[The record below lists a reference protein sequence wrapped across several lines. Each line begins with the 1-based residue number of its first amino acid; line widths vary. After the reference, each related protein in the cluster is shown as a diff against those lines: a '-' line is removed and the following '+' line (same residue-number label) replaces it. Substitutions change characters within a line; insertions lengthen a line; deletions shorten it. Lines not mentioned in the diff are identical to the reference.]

1 MTNPKDLRSWFD
13 GHIKLLK
20 LERDSEKQEFDL
32 LTSEKVKRG
41 QTKLLERM
49 GISIG
54 ALGVR
59 STNIGLG
66 GKTIVELERP
76 AQYHTDPKL
85 PYHTLRSG
93 VPVGIIDHELG
104 SKKPSRKSPTS
115 SDKELKMIEGVVSKV
130 TETSIA
136 VTISSLKEDSDQLEL
151 PARCRLIK
159 LADTATF
166 DRLEQTMD
174 QVCGACENAGLLGP
188 PLKKTI
194 SCLQTTQAF
203 QNQLL
208 TRHCDPPD
216 VVDRSEEH
224 NESPPDNKSSADDPV
239 PVTENRA
246 QEDTKLAADGSLPI
260 NKSGPSDS
268 LDRSAEDD
276 KVAADISIPADETGV
291 PESNVAKTKIVKN
304 NSRKS
309 SIALT
314 DLMRTLLG
322 IDPIKMMSEEEINQV
337 DLPAVV
343 RNLNSS
349 QEYAVKHALSPCP
362 VTLVFGPPGTGK
374 THTLVSIIAA
384 LYARGDRIIIAA
396 ASNLA
401 IDNIAERLLELKL
414 PITRLGHPA
423 RVLESLSSSTLEY
436 QLNTSDESEIIR
448 DLKKEINQ
456 NLSKLSAQGKERV
469 RGKARGL
476 VYKDVQELRKD
487 YRQRERGHTRN
498 IIKCARIVC
507 ATAHGAGSRQLDN
520 EKFDVVIIDESTQA
534 FEAACW
540 IPIVKAKSKLI
551 LAGDP
556 LQLPPT
562 VKSMKPRPAKSQKK
576 TPADPLPA
584 RTRREKLMNTRSY
597 LVSTHISI
605 LLLLKVEKGGN
616 KPIAK
621 TPAEAEP
628 DVKIPDA
635 VEPDVKIPDTV
646 KPDIKISVEAQVD
659 VKASAEAELAS
670 KDDSED
676 DQSDSDELSPE
687 IKKISLK
694 TPLRRPLMK
703 RPRTL
708 ETTMFYR
715 LLKFEPQISCLLNV
729 QYRMHEMIMKFPS
742 DELYESK
749 LKAADLVA
757 GHLLKDLPNVTHE
770 ETDGIADPVLLIDTA
785 GSFMFDRAADEGGEG
800 SLLNENEAELV
811 VQRVNALIECG
822 VLATQIMVISPY
834 AAQVSLL
841 NSLLKPQFPS
851 LAIGSIDSCQGREN
865 EAVIISLCRSN
876 AEGVVGFLSERRR
889 LNVAMTRAKR
899 HLTVIGDSDTL
910 SKGGDFLKNWM
921 NWLED
926 HAEVRVAN
934 P

>member
-1 MTNPKDLRSWFD
+1 MTSPKDLRAWFD
-13 GHIKLLK
+13 GHLKLLK
-20 LERDSEKQEFDL
+20 LERASEKEEFDL

-93 VPVGIIDHELG
+93 VPVGLIDHEVG
-104 SKKPSRKSPTS
+104 SSKSSKKGAASF
-115 SDKELKMIEGVVSKV
+115 DKLKMIEGVVSKV

-136 VTISSLKEDSDQLEL
+136 MTISSKEDSDQLEL

-166 DRLEQTMD
+166 DRLEQTMEK
-174 QVCGACENAGLLGP
+174 VCEACENAGLF
-188 PLKKTI
+188 KI
-194 SCLQTTQAF
+194 SPKDDTNAPVDSPAAENQDGADQGKAQETAQQNSDDTNLPVDSSAPANQDADENKIQNTAQRNSDDNNLPVDSSVAPKQDGDENKNQRTTQ
-203 QNQLL
+203 
-208 TRHCDPPD
+208 
-216 VVDRSEEH
+216 
-224 NESPPDNKSSADDPV
+224 
-239 PVTENRA
+239 
-246 QEDTKLAADGSLPI
+246 
-260 NKSGPSDS
+260 
-268 LDRSAEDD
+268 
-276 KVAADISIPADETGV
+276 
-291 PESNVAKTKIVKN
+291 
-304 NSRKS
+304 RKS
-309 SIALT
+309 SIPLT
-314 DLMRTLLG
+314 DLIRTLLG
-322 IDPIKMMSEEEINQV
+322 IDPIKIMSEEEINQI
-337 DLPAVV
+337 DLPPAV
-343 RNLNSS
+343 RALNSS
-349 QEYAVKHALSPCP
+349 QQYAVKHALSPCP

-384 LYARGDRIIIAA
+384 LHARGDRIIIAA

-401 IDNIAERLLELKL
+401 IDNIAERLLDLKL

-423 RVLESLSSSTLEY
+423 RVLESLSSSTLDH

-448 DLKKEINQ
+448 DLKKEIND
-456 NLSKLSAQGKERV
+456 NLAKLSAQGKERV

-498 IIKCARIVC
+498 IIKSARIVC
-507 ATAHGAGSRQLDN
+507 ATAHGAGSWQLEN
-520 EKFDVVIIDESTQA
+520 EQFDVVIIDESTQA

-540 IPIVKAKSKLI
+540 MPIVKAKSKLI

-562 VKSMKPRPAKSQKK
+562 VKSMKPRPPVKSQNKKTADPKSSKKKKGKSKPAEAEPNVRKVDEVETESTRPVEAESDFK
-576 TPADPLPA
+576 TPAD
-584 RTRREKLMNTRSY
+584 
-597 LVSTHISI
+597 
-605 LLLLKVEKGGN
+605 VEPGVKTPEN
-616 KPIAK
+616 AK
-621 TPAEAEP
+621 TPAE
-628 DVKIPDA
+628 
-635 VEPDVKIPDTV
+635 VEPAIETSLGVEPEVKTPAEVEPEVTAPV
-646 KPDIKISVEAQVD
+646 EGKPDG
-659 VKASAEAELAS
+659 
-670 KDDSED
+670 SED
-676 DQSDSDELSPE
+676 DQSDSDELSSAV
-687 IKKISLK
+687 KKISLK
-694 TPLRRPLMK
+694 TPSRRPLMK
-703 RPRTL
+703 KPRTL

-715 LLKFEPQISCLLNV
+715 LLKNQPEISCLLNV

-749 LKAADLVA
+749 LTAADLVA
-757 GHLLKDLPNVTHE
+757 SHLLKDLPNVTRE

-785 GSFMFDRAADEGGEG
+785 GSFMYDRAADEGGEG

-811 VQRVNALIECG
+811 VQRVNALIESG
-822 VLATQIMVISPY
+822 VLPAQIMVISPY
-834 AAQVSLL
+834 AAQVSIL
-841 NSLLKPQFPS
+841 NSLLRPQFPS

-926 HAEVRVAN
+926 NAEVRVAAS
-934 P
+934 

>member
-1 MTNPKDLRSWFD
+1 MTNPKDLRAWFE
-13 GHIKLLK
+13 GHLKLLK
-20 LERDSEKQEFDL
+20 LERASEKEEFDL

-76 AQYHTDPKL
+76 AQYHTEPKL

-93 VPVGIIDHELG
+93 VPVGIIDNEVG
-104 SKKPSRKSPTS
+104 STKSSRKSSAS
-115 SDKELKMIEGVVSKV
+115 SSGDKLKVVEGVVSRV

-136 VTISSLKEDSDQLEL
+136 MTVSSLKDDADQLEL

-166 DRLEQTMD
+166 DRLEQTME
-174 QVCGACENAGLLGP
+174 QIWEACKNL
-188 PLKKTI
+188 
-194 SCLQTTQAF
+194 
-203 QNQLL
+203 
-208 TRHCDPPD
+208 DP
-216 VVDRSEEH
+216 
-224 NESPPDNKSSADDPV
+224 
-239 PVTENRA
+239 
-246 QEDTKLAADGSLPI
+246 G
-260 NKSGPSDS
+260 GPSSEKHVKLPAKDS
-268 LDRSAEDD
+268 TPVNKDANLPVDSS
-276 KVAADISIPADETGV
+276 VSLTETT
-291 PESNVAKTKIVKN
+291 AKSQPMKT
-304 NSRKS
+304 SHRKS
-309 SIALT
+309 SVVLT
-314 DLMRTLLG
+314 DLMRSLLG
-322 IDPIKMMSEEEINQV
+322 IDPIKTMSEEEINQI
-337 DLPAVV
+337 DLPPDV
-343 RNLNSS
+343 RDLNSS
-349 QEYAVKHALSPCP
+349 QQYAVKHALSPCP

-401 IDNIAERLLELKL
+401 IDNIAERLLDLKL

-423 RVLESLSSSTLEY
+423 RVLDSLSSSTLEY

-456 NLSKLSAQGKERV
+456 NLAKLSAQGKERV

-498 IIKCARIVC
+498 IIKSARIVC

-562 VKSMKPRPAKSQKK
+562 VKSMKPHHPPKAQNKK
-576 TPADPLPA
+576 T
-584 RTRREKLMNTRSY
+584 TEHKS
-597 LVSTHISI
+597 SKK
-605 LLLLKVEKGGN
+605 KVKN
-616 KPIAK
+616 KP
-621 TPAEAEP
+621 AEP
-628 DVKIPDA
+628 DVTTQDNGEADVKTEDNAIAEVKTENND
-635 VEPDVKIPDTV
+635 ESDVKIP
-646 KPDIKISVEAQVD
+646 IKAEPEAD
-659 VKASAEAELAS
+659 SS
-670 KDDSED
+670 SED
-676 DQSDSDELSPE
+676 DQSDCAKLGQEV
-687 IKKISLK
+687 KKISLK
-694 TPLRRPLMK
+694 TPSRRPLMK

-715 LLKFEPQISCLLNV
+715 LLKYQPEISCLLNV

-749 LKAADLVA
+749 LTAADSVA
-757 GHLLKDLPNVTHE
+757 THLLKDLPNVTRE

-811 VQRVNALIECG
+811 VQRVNALIESG
-822 VLATQIMVISPY
+822 VLPTQIMVISPY

-841 NSLLKPQFPS
+841 NSLLKTQYPA

-865 EAVIISLCRSN
+865 EVVIISLCRSN

-926 HAEVRVAN
+926 HAEVRVAAM
-934 P
+934 

>member
-188 PLKKTI
+188 PPEED
-194 SCLQTTQAF
+194 
-203 QNQLL
+203 NQL
-208 TRHCDPPD
+208 PPD
-216 VVDRSEEH
+216 DCAPVNKTSLPEPNVVDRSEEH

-239 PVTENRA
+239 PVTETGLCDDRA

-576 TPADPLPA
+576 TPADHTPS
-584 RTRREKLMNTRSY
+584 KNKKG
-597 LVSTHISI
+597 
-605 LLLLKVEKGGN
+605 KVEKGGN

>member
-1 MTNPKDLRSWFD
+1 MSF
-13 GHIKLLK
+13 
-20 LERDSEKQEFDL
+20 
-32 LTSEKVKRG
+32 V
-41 QTKLLERM
+41 
-49 GISIG
+49 
-54 ALGVR
+54 GVNSR
-59 STNIGLG
+59 
-66 GKTIVELERP
+66 
-76 AQYHTDPKL
+76 TDPEKL
-85 PYHTLRSG
+85 KAQNTDSVEQPS
-93 VPVGIIDHELG
+93 PF
-104 SKKPSRKSPTS
+104 PSR
-115 SDKELKMIEGVVSKV
+115 
-130 TETSIA
+130 
-136 VTISSLKEDSDQLEL
+136 
-151 PARCRLIK
+151 IK

-188 PLKKTI
+188 PPEED
-194 SCLQTTQAF
+194 
-203 QNQLL
+203 NQL
-208 TRHCDPPD
+208 PPD
-216 VVDRSEEH
+216 DCAPVNKTSLPEPNVVDRSEEH

-239 PVTENRA
+239 PVTETLVVRFCIYDKLTEHCLGIFAYGRSCTRGHQAGGGRLFTNK
-246 QEDTKLAADGSLPI
+246 QECVPI
-260 NKSGPSDS
+260 
-268 LDRSAEDD
+268 DRSAEDD

-576 TPADPLPA
+576 TPADPTPS
-584 RTRREKLMNTRSY
+584 KNKKG
-597 LVSTHISI
+597 
-605 LLLLKVEKGGN
+605 KVEKGGN

-687 IKKISLK
+687 IKKIWVNPIGASSITKTRCILVALK

-703 RPRTL
+703 RRELWRRPCLSPL
-708 ETTMFYR
+708 E
-715 LLKFEPQISCLLNV
+715 
-729 QYRMHEMIMKFPS
+729 RMHEMIMKFPS

>member
-188 PLKKTI
+188 PPEED
-194 SCLQTTQAF
+194 
-203 QNQLL
+203 NQL
-208 TRHCDPPD
+208 PPD
-216 VVDRSEEH
+216 DCAPVNKTSLPEPNVVDRSEEH

-239 PVTENRA
+239 PVTETGLCDDRA

-268 LDRSAEDD
+268 YRSAEDD

-576 TPADPLPA
+576 TPADPTPS
-584 RTRREKLMNTRSY
+584 KNKKG
-597 LVSTHISI
+597 
-605 LLLLKVEKGGN
+605 KVEKGGN

-910 SKGGDFLKNWM
+910 SKGGDFLKVSSKAVKLFDISSTVN
-921 NWLED
+921 
-926 HAEVRVAN
+926 
-934 P
+934 

>member
-1 MTNPKDLRSWFD
+1 MRS
-13 GHIKLLK
+13 
-20 LERDSEKQEFDL
+20 
-32 LTSEKVKRG
+32 
-41 QTKLLERM
+41 
-49 GISIG
+49 
-54 ALGVR
+54 
-59 STNIGLG
+59 
-66 GKTIVELERP
+66 
-76 AQYHTDPKL
+76 
-85 PYHTLRSG
+85 
-93 VPVGIIDHELG
+93 
-104 SKKPSRKSPTS
+104 
-115 SDKELKMIEGVVSKV
+115 
-130 TETSIA
+130 
-136 VTISSLKEDSDQLEL
+136 
-151 PARCRLIK
+151 
-159 LADTATF
+159 
-166 DRLEQTMD
+166 
-174 QVCGACENAGLLGP
+174 
-188 PLKKTI
+188 PL
-194 SCLQTTQAF
+194 
-203 QNQLL
+203 
-208 TRHCDPPD
+208 D
-216 VVDRSEEH
+216 
-224 NESPPDNKSSADDPV
+224 
-239 PVTENRA
+239 
-246 QEDTKLAADGSLPI
+246 
-260 NKSGPSDS
+260 
-268 LDRSAEDD
+268 
-276 KVAADISIPADETGV
+276 
-291 PESNVAKTKIVKN
+291 VAKTKIVKN

-576 TPADPLPA
+576 TPADPTPS
-584 RTRREKLMNTRSY
+584 KNKKG
-597 LVSTHISI
+597 
-605 LLLLKVEKGGN
+605 KVEKGGN